1 MANKTT
7 FTPEEWRQLLEGV
20 MMSSMAVS
28 AADPSGLWGMLK
40 EGFASAGAL
49 ADIKAKGGSNELI
62 KAIVDDFGTSEGR
75 SIARDGLKETF
86 SGAKAPEIKTRSI
99 ESLRQLSTLLD
110 TKAPADAAEVKT
122 WLRDIAQRV
131 AEASKEGGFLFFGG
145 ERVSEAERATLDE
158 ISSTL
163 NVRT

>member
-7 FTPEEWRQLLEGV
+7 FTPEEWQQLLEGV
-20 MMSSMAVS
+20 MMSGMAIS

-75 SIARDGLKETF
+75 SISRDGLKETF

-99 ESLRQLSTLLD
+99 ESLRQLSVLLD
-110 TKAPADAAEVKT
+110 AKAPEDAGEVKA

>member
-1 MANKTT
+1 MANKAN
-7 FTPEEWRQLLEGV
+7 FTPEEWQQVLEGV

-62 KAIVDDFGTSEGR
+62 NAIVDDFGTSEGR
-75 SIARDGLKETF
+75 TITRDGLKEKF
-86 SGAKAPEIKTRSI
+86 AGAKPKDIKFRSI
-99 ESLRQLSTLLD
+99 ESLNQLSGLLD
-110 TKAPADAAEVKT
+110 AKAPEDAVEVKA

-158 ISSTL
+158 ISNALS
-163 NVRT
+163 VRT

>member
-1 MANKTT
+1 MANKTS
-7 FTPEEWRQLLEGV
+7 FTPEEWQQVLQGV

-40 EGFASAGAL
+40 EGFANAGAL
-49 ADIKAKGGSNELI
+49 ADIKSKGTSNELI

-75 SIARDGLKETF
+75 SATRDGLKEKF
-86 SGAKAPEIKTRSI
+86 AGAKAPDIRALSV
-99 ESLRQLSTLLD
+99 ESLSELSALLD
-110 TKAPADAAEVKT
+110 TKAPEDAPEVKA

-158 ISSTL
+158 ISTAL
-163 NVRT
+163 NIRA